1 MCAEQGA
8 DATLRRLGFILWTRG
23 QQIFFA
29 KEQMVGIFGFV
40 SHTVSVST
48 TQCCY
53 LGVKVAVDNI

>member
-40 SHTVSVST
+40 SHTLCLNYSVLLSWRE
-48 TQCCY
+48 
-53 LGVKVAVDNI
+53 GSR